1 MSITR
6 SINQSGYSIDLAE
19 PVTCDVYIPLMVGEI
34 AMKRIYLYQAFV
46 LLSGLLLVGCAPG
59 RASGQDSKPAR
70 QVVVVELFTS
80 EGCSSC
86 PPADSL
92 LKELGETQPVAGAQ
106 VLALEEHVDYWN
118 QLGWMDPFSSNQY
131 SLRQSQY
138 ATLFKGSGVY
148 TPQMVVDG
156 AKEFVGGRGR
166 EARATIEEAARQIK
180 NPVGLKEV
188 TAARAGSTAIQIAIP
203 ASAVDGGKQGEVWL
217 AVTES
222 DLHSDVKVGENSG
235 ETLQHAPVVREL
247 RKLGDVRVQDG
258 ASLQSSIK
266 LDKKWKSENIAIV
279 VFLTEKHTG
288 KIFGASMLKL
298 HGPGQA
304 GQ

>member
-1 MSITR
+1 
-6 SINQSGYSIDLAE
+6 
-19 PVTCDVYIPLMVGEI
+19 
-34 AMKRIYLYQAFV
+34 MKWTYPYQAVV
-46 LLSGLLLVGCAPG
+46 LLSGLLIVGCAPG
-59 RASGQDSKPAR
+59 RASGPDTKPAR

-92 LKELGETQPVAGAQ
+92 LKELSETQPVAGAQ

-118 QLGWMDPFSSNQY
+118 QLGWADPFSSNQY

-138 ATLFKGSGVY
+138 ATFFKGSGVY

-156 AKEFVGGRGR
+156 AKEFVGSRGR

-180 NPVGLKEV
+180 TPIGLKEV
-188 TAARAGSTAIQIAIP
+188 SAAPAGFAAIQIAIP
-203 ASAVDGGKQGEVWL
+203 ASAAVGKQGEVWL

-222 DLHSDVKVGENSG
+222 DLHSDVKAGENSG

-247 RKLGDVRVQDG
+247 RKLRDFHTQDG
-258 ASLQSSIK
+258 ASLQSSIE
-266 LDKKWKSENIAIV
+266 LDKKWKRENVAIV
-279 VFLTEKHTG
+279 VFLAEKPTG

-298 HGPGQA
+298 EVQSASRGVKP
-304 GQ
+304 

>member
-1 MSITR
+1 
-6 SINQSGYSIDLAE
+6 
-19 PVTCDVYIPLMVGEI
+19 
-34 AMKRIYLYQAFV
+34 MKRTYPYQSFV
-46 LLSGLLLVGCAPG
+46 LLSGLLIVGCAPG
-59 RASGQDSKPAR
+59 RASGPDSKPAR

-92 LKELGETQPVAGAQ
+92 LKELSETQPVAGVQ

-118 QLGWMDPFSSNQY
+118 QLGWADPFSSNQY

-138 ATLFKGSGVY
+138 ATFFKGSGVY

-156 AKEFVGGRGR
+156 AKEFVGSRGR

-180 NPVGLKEV
+180 TPIGLKEV
-188 TAARAGSTAIQIAIP
+188 TAARPGSTEIQIAIP

-222 DLHSDVKVGENSG
+222 DLHSDVKAGENSG

-247 RKLGDVRVQDG
+247 RKLQDFQTQDG
-258 ASLQSSIK
+258 ASLQSSIE
-266 LDKKWKSENIAIV
+266 LDKKWKRENVAIV
-279 VFLTEKHTG
+279 VFLAEKRTG
-288 KIFGASMLKL
+288 KIFGASLLKL
-298 HGPGQA
+298 EGQSA
-304 GQ
+304 SRVVKPSPNNW

>member
-1 MSITR
+1 
-6 SINQSGYSIDLAE
+6 
-19 PVTCDVYIPLMVGEI
+19 
-34 AMKRIYLYQAFV
+34 MKRTYPYQAFV
-46 LLSGLLLVGCAPG
+46 LWSGLLIVGCAPG
-59 RASGQDSKPAR
+59 RASGPDSKPR

-86 PPADSL
+86 PPADRL
-92 LKELGETQPVAGAQ
+92 LKELSETQPIAGAQ

-118 QLGWMDPFSSNQY
+118 QLGWADPFSSNQY

-138 ATLFKGSGVY
+138 ASLFKGSGVY

-156 AKEFVGGRGR
+156 AKEFVGSRGR

-180 NPVGLKEV
+180 TPIGLKEV

-203 ASAVDGGKQGEVWL
+203 ASAADGGKQGEVWL

-222 DLHSDVKVGENSG
+222 DLHSDVKAGENSG

-247 RKLGDVRVQDG
+247 RKLRDFHTQDG
-258 ASLQSSIK
+258 ASLQSSFE
-266 LDKKWKSENIAIV
+266 LDKKWKRENVAIV
-279 VFLTEKHTG
+279 VFLAEKHTG
-288 KIFGASMLKL
+288 TIFGASMLKL
-298 HGPGQA
+298 EVQSASRVVKP
-304 GQ
+304 

>member
-1 MSITR
+1 
-6 SINQSGYSIDLAE
+6 
-19 PVTCDVYIPLMVGEI
+19 
-34 AMKRIYLYQAFV
+34 MKRIYPYQAFV
-46 LLSGLLLVGCAPG
+46 LLSGLLIVGCAPG
-59 RASGQDSKPAR
+59 RASGPDSKPAR

-92 LKELGETQPVAGAQ
+92 LKELSETQPVAGAQ

-118 QLGWMDPFSSNQY
+118 QLGWADPFSSNQY

-138 ATLFKGSGVY
+138 ATFFKGSGVY

-156 AKEFVGGRGR
+156 AKEFVGSRGR

-180 NPVGLKEV
+180 TPVGLKEV

-222 DLHSDVKVGENSG
+222 DLHSDVKAGENSG
-235 ETLQHAPVVREL
+235 ETLRHAPVVREL
-247 RKLGDVRVQDG
+247 RKLRDFHTQDG
-258 ASLQSSIK
+258 ASLQSSIE
-266 LDKKWKSENIAIV
+266 LDKKWKRENVAIV
-279 VFLTEKHTG
+279 VFLAEKRTG
-288 KIFGASMLKL
+288 KIFGASLLKL
-298 HGPGQA
+298 EGQSA
-304 GQ
+304 SRVVKP

>member
-1 MSITR
+1 
-6 SINQSGYSIDLAE
+6 
-19 PVTCDVYIPLMVGEI
+19 VGEI
-34 AMKRIYLYQAFV
+34 AMKRTYPYQAFV
-46 LLSGLLLVGCAPG
+46 LLSGLLIVGCAPG
-59 RASGQDSKPAR
+59 RASGPDSKLTR

-92 LKELGETQPVAGAQ
+92 LKELSETQPVAGVQ

-118 QLGWMDPFSSNQY
+118 QLGWADPFSSNQY

-156 AKEFVGGRGR
+156 AKEFVGSRGR

-180 NPVGLKEV
+180 TPVGLKEV

-203 ASAVDGGKQGEVWL
+203 ASAADGGKPGEVWL

-222 DLHSDVKVGENSG
+222 DLHSDVKAGENSG

-247 RKLGDVRVQDG
+247 RKLRDFHTQDG
-258 ASLQSSIK
+258 ASLQSSIE
-266 LDKKWKSENIAIV
+266 LDKKWKRENVAIV
-279 VFLTEKHTG
+279 VFLAEKPTG

-298 HGPGQA
+298 EVQSASRGVKP
-304 GQ
+304 